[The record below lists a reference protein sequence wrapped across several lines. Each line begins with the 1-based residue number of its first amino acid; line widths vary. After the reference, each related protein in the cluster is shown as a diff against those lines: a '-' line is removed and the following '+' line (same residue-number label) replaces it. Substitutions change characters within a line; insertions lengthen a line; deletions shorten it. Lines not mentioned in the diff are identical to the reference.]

1 MCANKDIKVDQT
13 MFSCL
18 ELDKAFDHFDKEKKS
33 KILVCGKT
41 GIGKSTLLN
50 TMLGQQA
57 FEVGGPD
64 EHNLDPVTLEVT
76 SVHTCIQNF
85 NLEIFDSPGLQDG
98 ARIDDKYL
106 RDMHKKCENVDLVL
120 CCVEMTLT
128 RWCKEDEA
136 TIELLTQTFGVDLW
150 KKAILVLTKANMH
163 LRAVSESST
172 DMKKFCQ
179 NTFETLKE
187 RFQAQLIQEGVSQE
201 VINNIPAVAAGN
213 AMDRHLPYVSKE
225 VSKEN
230 AQKPQDYLLELWV
243 QCFER
248 LSGCQRQLFINET
261 EFFDRLERDRDSVP
275 LGPREQ
281 DLKSKLEEQKKDA
294 EEKEKEQMKKIAELE
309 KRQQQLQNT
318 CQSAPVQYS
327 NPSPPEPPRV
337 QHIHI
342 KIGNEPCSLM

>member
-1 MCANKDIKVDQT
+1 MDQT
-13 MFSCL
+13 IFSFL
-18 ELDKAFDHFDKEKKS
+18 ELDKAFDHFDKEKKA

-50 TMLGQQA
+50 TMLGQQV

-64 EHNLDPVTLEVT
+64 EYNLDPVTLEVT
-76 SVHTCIQNF
+76 SVHTRIQNF

-120 CCVEMTLT
+120 YGVEMTLT

-163 LRAVSESST
+163 LRAESESSV
-172 DMKKFCQ
+172 DMKNFCQ
-179 NTFETLKE
+179 KTFETLKG

-201 VINNIPAVAAGN
+201 VINNIPAVAAGS
-213 AMDRHLPYVSKE
+213 AMDRHLPYVSE
-225 VSKEN
+225 QVIEEN
-230 AQKPQDYLLELWV
+230 VQIYQDYLLELWV

-248 LSGCQRQLFINET
+248 LSGCQRKLFINET
-261 EFFDRLERDRDSVP
+261 EFFNRLEHDPDSVP

-281 DLKSKLEEQKKDA
+281 DLRSKVEEQKKDA

-309 KRQQQLQNT
+309 RRQQQLR
-318 CQSAPVQYS
+318 QSAPAQYS
-327 NPSPPEPPRV
+327 NSSPPEPPPP
-337 QHIHI
+337 QHVHVHI
-342 KIGNEPCSLM
+342 KIGNEPCSMM